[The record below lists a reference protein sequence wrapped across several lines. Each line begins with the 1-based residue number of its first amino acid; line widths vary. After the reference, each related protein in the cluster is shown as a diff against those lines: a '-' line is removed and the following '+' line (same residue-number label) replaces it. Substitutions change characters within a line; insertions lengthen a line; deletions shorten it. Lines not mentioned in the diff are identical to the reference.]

1 MQNCTEYEAIL
12 EYNVND
18 PLPIHEISISH
29 THTHTHTHTHALP
42 QIWGPSDVTRVR
54 IDSR

>member
-29 THTHTHTHTHALP
+29 THTHALP